1 METRDVHNI
10 ALGSAIRQLRK
21 ARRLTQQELADRAGI
36 PAEKLRSVEVGSI
49 DAEWGTLRHLA
60 YALGVE
66 LPDVFRLT
74 EEAEERGAR
83 R

>member
-10 ALGSAIRQLRK
+10 ALGQAIRQLRIG
-21 ARRLTQQELADRAGI
+21 ADRSQEELADRAKVRV
-36 PAEKLRSVEVGSI
+36 EKLRSIEAGLI

-60 YALGVE
+60 YALEVE

-74 EEAEERGAR
+74 EEAEGNLRT
-83 R
+83 

>member
-1 METRDVHNI
+1 MEKTRDAHNI
-10 ALGSAIRQLRK
+10 ALGTAIRRLRK
-21 ARRLTQQELADRAGI
+21 EAKLTQQQLAERAGV
-36 PAEKLRSVEVGSI
+36 PVERLRQIETGDI

-74 EEAEERGAR
+74 EEILEG
-83 R
+83 

>member
-21 ARRLTQQELADRAGI
+21 ERRLTQQELAERAGI
-36 PAEKLRSVEVGSI
+36 PAEKLSRVEVGTI

-60 YALGVE
+60 YALEVE

-74 EEAEERGAR
+74 EERETG
-83 R
+83 